1 MLQGYI
7 VVCIMPVI
15 RSTEAHVCRALFW
28 CNFVVYVVIPF
39 IFLGIEIFICS
50 APDFSVAASTF
61 L

>member
-1 MLQGYI
+1 
-7 VVCIMPVI
+7 MPVI
-15 RSTEAHVCRALFW
+15 HSTKAHVCRALFW